1 MWFKGFRG
9 TGHLFSVGAISSA
22 TYASLYGMG
31 ILNFTAT
38 VSLDGYAADA
48 DGDFQWS
55 APDSAVFDFHV
66 ERIAQVSTE
75 VLGRK
80 TYGLMQ
86 YWETDPTGEVWS
98 AAEHEFA
105 RRWRAIDKVVASS
118 TLTAAEIRSDRLV
131 SNLSLDELQRIVE
144 AAAGVVEIFGPT
156 VAAAAIRA
164 GLVEQFQFF
173 VVPKVVGGGLRALP
187 DDVRLDLKLAEHRI
201 FDNGTT
207 YLRYVSD

>member
-1 MWFKGFRG
+1 
-9 TGHLFSVGAISSA
+9 
-22 TYASLYGMG
+22 MG

-55 APDSAVFDFHV
+55 APNSAVFDFHV
-66 ERIAQVSTE
+66 ERMAHVSTE

-80 TYGLMQ
+80 TYGLMR
-86 YWETDPTGEVWS
+86 YWEIDPTDEVWS
-98 AAEHEFA
+98 PAEHEFA
-105 RRWRAIDKVVASS
+105 RRWRDIDKVVASS
-118 TLTAAEIRSDRLV
+118 TLSAEEVGSDRLV
-131 SNLSLDELQRIVE
+131 ADLSLDELQRIVDD
-144 AAAGVVEIFGPT
+144 AAGVVEIFGPT

-187 DDVRLDLKLAEHRI
+187 GDVRLDLKLAEHRT
-201 FDNGTT
+201 FDNGTA
-207 YLRYVSD
+207 YLRYVSG

>member
-1 MWFKGFRG
+1 
-9 TGHLFSVGAISSA
+9 
-22 TYASLYGMG
+22 MG

-55 APDSAVFDFHV
+55 APNSAVFDFHV
-66 ERIAQVSTE
+66 ERMARVSTE

-86 YWETDPTGEVWS
+86 YWETDPADEVWS
-98 AAEHEFA
+98 PAEHEFA
-105 RRWRAIDKVVASS
+105 RRWREIDKVVASS
-118 TLTAAEIRSDRLV
+118 TLTAEEIGSDRLV
-131 SNLSLDELQRIVE
+131 ADLSLDELQRIVDD
-144 AAAGVVEIFGPT
+144 AAGVVEIFGPT

-187 DDVRLDLKLAEHRI
+187 GDVRLDLKLAEHRT

-207 YLRYVSD
+207 YLRYVSG